1 MVRSSEKLS
10 PSLEDYL
17 EAVLILVRRGRVA
30 RVRDIAAHLGVGK
43 SSVTGAV
50 KTLAKRG
57 MVNYEPYQFITLTD
71 RGRELAED
79 ISHRHVLLR
88 EFLSDI
94 LGLDED
100 VSEANAC
107 RMEHAVDAELLER
120 LSKFSAF
127 VRDCPRAGEDW
138 IRAFVERCGSEDVD
152 AESCRR
158 CVKEIDSSAGKGLIP
173 SAGAGCDTGDQ
184 VPSSQPAAAM
194 PLTMASLGQK
204 VTLSEITGSRELQHR
219 LAEMGLT
226 SGTRFSV
233 VNKGNPGPFII
244 LVKGSKLMLGR
255 GTVHRVMVKAD
266 SQG

>member
-1 MVRSSEKLS
+1 MVIGSDKLS

-57 MVNYEPYQFITLTD
+57 LVNYEPYQFITLTD
-71 RGRELAED
+71 RGRELAEEV
-79 ISHRHVLLR
+79 SARHVLLR
-88 EFLSDI
+88 EFLSDV

-100 VSEANAC
+100 AAEANAC
-107 RMEHAVDAELLER
+107 RMEHAVDAELLEQ
-120 LSKFSAF
+120 LGKFSVF
-127 VRDCPRAGEDW
+127 VRNCPRAGESW
-138 IRAFVERCGSEDVD
+138 VRSFVERCGAGGVD
-152 AESCRR
+152 GEVCTRCAAE
-158 CVKEIDSSAGKGLIP
+158 IAPAGGKVFAPIEAPG
-173 SAGAGCDTGDQ
+173 SDNRGE
-184 VPSSQPAAAM
+184 AATM
-194 PLTMASLGQK
+194 PLAMASVGQE
-204 VTLSEITGSRELQHR
+204 VALAGITGSRELQHR

-226 SGTRFSV
+226 PGMRFSV

-244 LVKGSKLMLGR
+244 SVKGSKLMLGR

-266 SQG
+266 S

>member
-1 MVRSSEKLS
+1 MAKGSEKLS

-71 RGRELAED
+71 SGREMAED
-79 ISHRHVLLR
+79 ISHRHILLR
-88 EFLSDI
+88 EFLSDV

-127 VRDCPRAGEDW
+127 VRDCPRAGENW
-138 IRAFVERCGSEDVD
+138 VRAFVEHCGSEDVD
-152 AESCRR
+152 AESCCR
-158 CVKEIDSSAGKGLIP
+158 CVKEIDSSTGKRLIP
-173 SAGAGCDTGDQ
+173 PVSDSGDQ
-184 VPSSQPAAAM
+184 ESSQSAVAM
-194 PLTMASLGQK
+194 PLTMASLGQN
-204 VTLSEITGSRELQHR
+204 VSLSKITGSRELQHR

-226 SGTRFSV
+226 PGTRFSV

-244 LVKGSKLMLGR
+244 SVKGSKLMLGR
-255 GTVHRVMVKAD
+255 GTVHQVMVKAD
-266 SQG
+266 S